1 MFPLQR
7 SNATRISQVIGSMIW
22 SRDAFL
28 VFPIHSDTIQLDI
41 INNNAAKTGTWTILT
56 ITAYSIVSI

>member
-22 SRDAFL
+22 SRDAF
-28 VFPIHSDTIQLDI
+28 FSISNPFRHYPAGHH
-41 INNNAAKTGTWTILT
+41 NNNAAKTGTWTILT